1 MRAAA
6 IATTAL
12 KPAFLILKPP
22 FSLDVARFGARRQVS
37 SDGLSICKYLILLGF
52 FGIRGGAGFALDLS
66 LGCWGAGRHCFSY
79 LRLSP
84 AAASGGTVSSFAQV
98 STKNHAENTPHNQK
112 GGNAMRIRLVALA
125 LSFMILPALAQ
136 PTLRGTPLDKFKFMS
151 RQDIAKQ
158 LTKPW
163 PGEVYASAF
172 MNDHEYF
179 FVEFVKRLDHG
190 NYIEQHTHYI
200 DQTTIISGEGVL
212 TYGGK
217 IDDRKEIAPGEYRG
231 HKQSGAKTQVVR
243 PGDFVLIEPGMPHH
257 FDAAPGTELVYVV
270 YKHRV

>member
-1 MRAAA
+1 
-6 IATTAL
+6 
-12 KPAFLILKPP
+12 
-22 FSLDVARFGARRQVS
+22 
-37 SDGLSICKYLILLGF
+37 
-52 FGIRGGAGFALDLS
+52 
-66 LGCWGAGRHCFSY
+66 
-79 LRLSP
+79 
-84 AAASGGTVSSFAQV
+84 
-98 STKNHAENTPHNQK
+98 
-112 GGNAMRIRLVALA
+112 MRIRLAALV
-125 LSFMILPALAQ
+125 LSFMVLPALAQ